1 MSKIT
6 RISSP
11 KVGIY
16 VRFFPS
22 FSTIPGLIT
31 GACLKFLAWTDYLLC
46 LFEMCHFSLVC
57 FSCNFFETCCYDCCL
72 QRCLVLNLLH
82 QCTKYGAPNVL
93 CSTLSSKSKLVHAVL
108 WRIRLQ
114 HCVGVRYILGEL
126 LLQRGDI
133 PLKHIQV

>member
-31 GACLKFLAWTDYLLC
+31 GVCLKFLAWTDYLLC
-46 LFEMCHFSLVC
+46 LKCVIFPWFALAVTFLKLAAMTAAFSV
-57 FSCNFFETCCYDCCL
+57 
-72 QRCLVLNLLH
+72 V
-82 QCTKYGAPNVL
+82 
-93 CSTLSSKSKLVHAVL
+93 
-108 WRIRLQ
+108 
-114 HCVGVRYILGEL
+114 
-126 LLQRGDI
+126 
-133 PLKHIQV
+133 